1 MGVCVQ
7 AWRGAP
13 SSEVL
18 DPAFRS
24 GRESAREWTQTVQ
37 ALADR
42 PMSRAGPC
50 QAWGPQP
57 LPEQRT
63 SQELS
68 AALGF
73 HPGVP
78 LSPRPETQSP
88 QVKSHSSG
96 ISPQPNVSI
105 ITTSVIHLENTVFL
119 MLTLKKQSVPHPS
132 IQMAPIL
139 NNSFEM
145 ESKYIQIDVSEMSC
159 ILNTFA

>member
-1 MGVCVQ
+1 MQDLARRGDLSLCQSNGQ
-7 AWRGAP
+7 ARSSQLP
-13 SSEVL
+13 SGSI
-18 DPAFRS
+18 
-24 GRESAREWTQTVQ
+24 
-37 ALADR
+37 
-42 PMSRAGPC
+42 
-50 QAWGPQP
+50 
-57 LPEQRT
+57 
-63 SQELS
+63 
-68 AALGF
+68 
-73 HPGVP
+73 
-78 LSPRPETQSP
+78 RPETQSP